1 MNKRRSIQMD
11 KNLKQ
16 ALLLCSIAAVYQAP
30 AFSGTMGEPAKE
42 NSLMA
47 LWSTPS
53 SIYTA
58 IPA

>member
-1 MNKRRSIQMD
+1 MD